1 MDPNP
6 ESYYSAALGTWQRS
20 STTSHTHGWCPSS
33 SSDTHAEEREHAED
47 SERGAETNGEERRGA
62 SMQKN
67 KAEDESVAVDL
78 RIVLAT
84 VLAFALRTWDI
95 GYPPVVV

>member
-1 MDPNP
+1 MGMRRRRPAASGDGSAP
-6 ESYYSAALGTWQRS
+6 EADDA
-20 STTSHTHGWCPSS
+20 PSS

>member
-1 MDPNP
+1 MRATARLV
-6 ESYYSAALGTWQRS
+6 SVILLL
-20 STTSHTHGWCPSS
+20 
-33 SSDTHAEEREHAED
+33 
-47 SERGAETNGEERRGA
+47 GAETNGEERRGA